1 MRPPA
6 PPRPKQ
12 RAQPLAGQA
21 PPGAWAV
28 RSLAAPCYA
37 ADSVEA
43 KIPVRHV
50 GCRGG
55 GCFPQSAGQDPGRLF
70 LRYFLLGSGWFQGC
84 GTFGAGNVRLGC
96 TPPAG
101 PQWGLHPGGWGLQW
115 QPHLPHVG
123 LPGAPVREAFLG
135 LGVRQSWNLVGL
147 DRGLGEKIK
156 VRQQNS

>member
-1 MRPPA
+1 M
-6 PPRPKQ
+6 
-12 RAQPLAGQA
+12 
-21 PPGAWAV
+21 
-28 RSLAAPCYA
+28 PCYA

-43 KIPVRHV
+43 KILVRHV

-101 PQWGLHPGGWGLQW
+101 PQWGLHPGGWGPQ
-115 QPHLPHVG
+115 
-123 LPGAPVREAFLG
+123 
-135 LGVRQSWNLVGL
+135 
-147 DRGLGEKIK
+147 
-156 VRQQNS
+156 